1 MNTKKINK
9 LWVLLPVL
17 LAFETACRKKN
28 TQAAGAYEINI
39 ITETTGYL
47 SAGDISN
54 GFKIEIKSNRGV
66 EETYILEIK
75 IDGELILEQEGKD
88 KLSSKKIVMDLKSNL
103 TQKLNN
109 FDDRTSRPR
118 GFKGKDV
125 VFTIKSGKTQDKKI
139 VHAQYD
145 VRTCK
150 DLQALD
156 LDLTGEY
163 KQIQDIDCKNAS
175 FNPIGRSSGFAGI
188 YDGRS
193 KKENRNL
200 TISNLEI
207 RETEYAGIFSKISPK
222 GVVANII
229 VKNVEMLAGGTGK
242 NIGVIAGENNGY
254 IVNVGV
260 ETFELNGKQFIGGIA
275 GSNNKGGEIVSAYI
289 RNPTIFGA
297 RNMEDLGGICGQ
309 NEGIINGVYANTL
322 DQIEKTPAG
331 RTANKGQLAGSS
343 KGRILNS
350 MYRASG
356 NGLADFYE
364 NISATTPC
372 QNCTSTLGDRTAELP
387 KPIDNN
393 SLSTANV
400 ISDYLEDFSGKV
412 ILPTSSS
419 EKLWWE

>member
-75 IDGELILEQEGKD
+75 IDGELIIEQEGKD
-88 KLSSKKIVMDLKSNL
+88 KLSSKKVVMDLKSNL

-125 VFTIKSGKTQDKKI
+125 FFTVKSGKTQDKK
-139 VHAQYD
+139 VLHAQYD

-150 DLQALD
+150 DLQGLD

-175 FNPIGRSSGFAGI
+175 FRPIGKLNGFSGI

-200 TISNLEI
+200 TISNLLIEDK
-207 RETEYAGIFSKISPK
+207 EYSGIFSTISSN

-229 VKNVEMLAGGTGK
+229 AK
-242 NIGVIAGENNGY
+242 NIEVISGTNGQYIGVVTGENQGY

-260 ETFELNGKQFIGGIA
+260 DMPTLYGKRYIGGIA
-275 GSNNKGGEIVSAYI
+275 GHNNKGEIISSYVKGLTVNSVNNTLY
-289 RNPTIFGA
+289 
-297 RNMEDLGGICGQ
+297 LGGICGW
-309 NEGIINGVYANTL
+309 NDGYINGVYANTQ
-322 DQIEKTPAG
+322 DQIKKSSKGEN
-331 RTANKGQLAGSS
+331 RGQLAGFND
-343 KGRILNS
+343 KTILNS

-356 NGLADFYE
+356 SGLADFYE
-364 NISATTPC
+364 NISSTTPC
-372 QNCTSTLGDRTAELP
+372 QNCTSTLGDRNAELP
-387 KPIDNN
+387 KPINNN